1 MLTRRRFDERNAC
14 DRRMRMRWRRRG
26 RTLYLRFVYQGI
38 VAQNVPAFDVC
49 HQCCGRSACRLGGGI
64 VRGEHH
70 KPRLPPTARNRIS
83 RRFLNVLNHDERDG
97 YAPAQWENRLF
108 HRLCAGFDRRARHG
122 RCVRLLAGLSQRK
135 RDSKITS
142 ECRDWLQSARSMQPR
157 SGLWESRIPMKRSS
171 PKNGRSNC
179 SDPSDGCQANIR
191 NVCTRL

>member
-1 MLTRRRFDERNAC
+1 MSAMLAIGVCAC
-14 DRRMRMRWRRRG
+14 GGVGAAARYICDSYIKALWRK
-26 RTLYLRFVYQGI
+26 TFPLSTFAINV
-38 VAQNVPAFDVC
+38 VAGLLAGLVAGLFAANTISPD
-49 HQCCGRSACRLGGGI
+49 CRLLLATGFLGGFSTFSTMMNET
-64 VRGEHH
+64 VT
-70 KPRLPPTARNRIS
+70 LLRNGKI
-83 RRFLNVLNHDERDG
+83 
-97 YAPAQWENRLF
+97 AWF

>member
-1 MLTRRRFDERNAC
+1 MSAMLAIGVCAC
-14 DRRMRMRWRRRG
+14 GGVGAAARYICDSYIKALWRK
-26 RTLYLRFVYQGI
+26 TFPLSTFAINV
-38 VAQNVPAFDVC
+38 VAGLLAGLVAGLFAANTI
-49 HQCCGRSACRLGGGI
+49 S
-64 VRGEHH
+64 
-70 KPRLPPTARNRIS
+70 PRLPPTARNRIS

-142 ECRDWLQSARSMQPR
+142 ECRDWLQSARSLQPR